1 MEPATKSE
9 KQGLMATSEPSD
21 SSEAETK
28 ATVATAQS
36 LRQSGPSLLR
46 RLGVPTALLLIPIF
60 YITLVIITASL
71 NHKEQSSF
79 GDTVIEILQIAST
92 LWPVTFTAV
101 LGPFLK
107 TIALLKA
114 KRGTTLSSL
123 EFLLTSQTTASALLN
138 LLTLRRTREVTAV
151 AIAGVWL
158 LGPLGGQAALR
169 SIHIRQNIIT
179 TKMPALHYLG
189 NNQSEIEPYY
199 SHGAYV
205 HYGASGRSNFIA
217 GMRGIYSAP
226 FSSPDI
232 LVLHANTSSPNFNNV
247 VRELGGTAQAS
258 RLGYRDLWRNVR
270 VPFLELLPGYDDENP
285 TSWVTVPLDEI
296 VPYVSLIGLPIRTP
310 FLNGAGNL
318 SMTVQFHY
326 QTLNCGEDL
335 NGASWVKNGSTSLFL
350 HNTTSPV
357 RLALQSY
364 ETIFFGLESNKGN
377 PNRSDRGYPNIWFD
391 IANTSAARQQLK
403 QRGVQLEAQSNLQ
416 LVLGGECVFCA
427 VDPCKEITRLR
438 LCDISISYIEMAI
451 GCTRVTPDA
460 DLICRAVRIRRVPF
474 HPNQGN
480 LTALSSL
487 RMAQSVLFDIPF
499 TGATEHGGQ
508 KGPSTV
514 EYYLRDPTST
524 LSRQD
529 TRPWNTTLDRDIQS
543 CYTHTSA
550 RLLERRLATVLNTFI
565 VASYNLTALTGGD
578 GVIIEDAEFPWKSST
593 ATWTQFANRIY
604 VVDWLWLSI
613 TVLSTAALVVCAVAN
628 VIIRLRIKAPDFL
641 TSVAGLIRDT
651 PFIRISNQVGS
662 GFSGEDRLK
671 VLGEV
676 RVQIRDVYP
685 DRDVGRIALT
695 TDLTHQK
702 LELDRDYE

>member
-1 MEPATKSE
+1 MEPATKPE
-9 KQGLMATSEPSD
+9 KRGLMAISERSD
-21 SSEAETK
+21 SSEAENKVT
-28 ATVATAQS
+28 AGTAQS
-36 LRQSGPSLLR
+36 LRQSAPSLLR
-46 RLGVPTALLLIPIF
+46 RVGAPIALLLVPTLYIVLVSMVF
-60 YITLVIITASL
+60 YFH
-71 NHKEQSSF
+71 NKEQSSF

-92 LWPVTFTAV
+92 LWPVTFAAV

-107 TIALLKA
+107 TVALLKA
-114 KRGTTLSSL
+114 ERGTTLTSL
-123 EFLLTSQTTASALLN
+123 EFLLTSQTTAAALVN
-138 LLTLRRTREVTAV
+138 LLTLRRIKEVTAV
-151 AIAGVWL
+151 VVAAVWL

-169 SIHIRQNIIT
+169 SIHIQHNINT
-179 TKMPALHYLG
+179 TQTPALHYLG
-189 NNQSEIEPYY
+189 NNQSEIEAYY

-205 HYGASGRSNFIA
+205 HYGASIRSNFIA

-232 LVLHANTSSPNFNNV
+232 LVLHANTSSPNFDNV
-247 VRELGGTAQAS
+247 IKELGGTAQAP

-270 VPFLELLPGYDDENP
+270 VPFLEPLPGYDDENP

-318 SMTVQFHY
+318 TMTLGQKRFH
-326 QTLNCGEDL
+326 
-335 NGASWVKNGSTSLFL
+335 VPVF

-364 ETIFFGLESNKGN
+364 ETIFSGFESNKGN
-377 PNRSDRGYPNIWFD
+377 QNKSVRGYPNIWFD

-403 QRGVQLEAQSNLQ
+403 TRGVQLEAHSNLQ

-427 VDPCKEITRLR
+427 VSPCKEITRLR
-438 LCDISISYIEMAI
+438 LCDISISYTEMAI

-460 DLICRAVRIRRVPF
+460 DLICRAVRIRRAPF

-508 KGPSTV
+508 KGPSTLA
-514 EYYLRDPTST
+514 YYLRDPTST
-524 LSRQD
+524 LSRQGN
-529 TRPWNTTLDRDIQS
+529 RPWNTTLDRDIQG

-550 RLLERRLATVLNTFI
+550 RLLERRLATVLNTFV

-578 GVIIEDAEFPWKSST
+578 GVIIEDVEFPWKSST
-593 ATWTQFANRIY
+593 ATWTQFAKRTY
-604 VVDWLWLSI
+604 AVDWLWLSV
-613 TVLSTAALVVCAVAN
+613 TVISTAALVICAVAN
-628 VIIRLRIKAPDFL
+628 VIIRWRIRAPDFL
-641 TSVAGLIRDT
+641 TGVPGLTRDT
-651 PFIRISNQVGS
+651 PFVNISNQAGS

-671 VLGEV
+671 VFGD
-676 RVQIRDVYP
+676 VQV
-685 DRDVGRIALT
+685 
-695 TDLTHQK
+695 
-702 LELDRDYE
+702 